1 MTEPASYLVNDADA
15 PVLRKAISN
24 IARHGYSEAKVR
36 ERLDLRDLGDLRW
49 QALPLYREERLAARD
64 PLDLSIDLL
73 LLQGVLPADELSRLF
88 VPFDREVLIRAG
100 LLEMD
105 KTGAARARASLFPV
119 GDRLIFSDHAWP
131 QLPHPGY
138 ATVPY
143 DQVMFVG
150 ADSRALARCTLRRPV
165 RAALDLCTG
174 SGVQALLAASH
185 AQRVLAVDVSSRAA
199 LCARFNAQVLGAT
212 NVEVVAGDLFE
223 PVRGEQ
229 FDLITANPPFVPSP
243 LDSLRFRDGGRSG
256 EDIQKRIVAGLP
268 RHLAPGGTAQMVTEL
283 GERDQ
288 EPLTNRLRGWLE
300 GAPMDIQALRLH
312 EYSAMKYAIG
322 HAKGDDY
329 GAFLDSVR
337 VWGGNLRAQG
347 YTRVTAVL
355 VSFQWSDPACGAP
368 WERVDE
374 SPLPQ
379 RAAGK
384 EIEAIFLAER
394 VTRKMDPRET
404 LKRNR
409 LRRAGPV
416 ALLDARLLG
425 REIPASAKATLLG
438 QALPMEYQL
447 DSTEREVLVRA
458 EKSIGME
465 ELLAISREL
474 DVSEESIV
482 AAVTAL
488 LRRRLVRLDGRDG

>member
-1 MTEPASYLVNDADA
+1 MTEPASYLVNDADL
-15 PVLRKAISN
+15 PSLREAISN
-24 IARHGYSEAKVR
+24 LARKGYSEAKVR
-36 ERLDLRDLGDLRW
+36 ERMGLRDLGELQW
-49 QALPLYREERLAARD
+49 QALPLYRDERLAARD

-73 LLQGVLPADELSRLF
+73 LLQGVLPADELGRLF
-88 VPFDREVLIRAG
+88 VAADREVLIRAG
-100 LLEMD
+100 LLHIDEA
-105 KTGAARARASLFPV
+105 GAARARASLFPV
-119 GDRLIFSDHAWP
+119 DDRLIFSDHAWP

-138 ATVPY
+138 PTVPY

-150 ADSRALARCTLRRPV
+150 ADSRALARCALRRPV

-185 AQRVLAVDVSSRAA
+185 AQRVLAVDVSSRAT
-199 LCARFNAQVLGAT
+199 LCARFNAQVLGAA
-212 NVEVVAGDLFE
+212 NVEVVTGDLFE

-268 RHLAPGGTAQMVTEL
+268 HHLAPGGTAQMVTEL

-288 EPLTNRLRGWLE
+288 EPLTNRLRAWLE
-300 GAPMDIQALRLH
+300 GAPMDIHAIRLH
-312 EYSAMKYAIG
+312 EYSATKYAIG

-329 GAFLDSVR
+329 SVFLESVR
-337 VWGGNLRAQG
+337 VWGGNLQAQG

-368 WERVDE
+368 WERIDE

-379 RAAGK
+379 RPAGR

-394 VTRKMDPRET
+394 MTRKFDPRDT

-416 ALLDARLLG
+416 ALLDGRLLG
-425 REIPASAKATLLG
+425 REIPATAKATLLG
-438 QALPMEYQL
+438 QALPMEHQL
-447 DSTEREVLVRA
+447 DSTEREILVRA
-458 EKSIGME
+458 ERSIGMA

-474 DVSEESIV
+474 DVSEENVIV
-482 AAVTAL
+482 AVTSL
-488 LRRRLVRLDGRDG
+488 LRRRLVRLDVRES